1 MPMFD
6 AAAGMA
12 VETEATRP
20 RIPRAA
26 TSAVLAFPN
35 AADRRLSPT
44 EPSSPTAGQS
54 QPYNVGRFRRLV
66 RRITQVREEGVSSRS
81 RRGDG
86 RQRYGRSHSAESAP
100 STYTWNSGALS
111 AVAAGAVTMTPPRS
125 SQDQGA

>member
-44 EPSSPTAGQS
+44 EPSSPHAGQS

-81 RRGDG
+81 RSGDG
-86 RQRYGRSHSAESAP
+86 RLAVGPLPLCRISTLNVNVELLPGFRGCRRRGADHP
-100 STYTWNSGALS
+100 S
-111 AVAAGAVTMTPPRS
+111 VM
-125 SQDQGA
+125 

>member
-1 MPMFD
+1 MFD

-44 EPSSPTAGQS
+44 EPSSPHAGQA
-54 QPYNVGRFRRLV
+54 QPYTVGRFRRLV
-66 RRITQVREEGVSSRS
+66 RRITQVREEGVSSLC
-81 RRGDG
+81 RRGEG
-86 RQRYGRSHSAESAP
+86 RLGVGPLPQCRIRTLNVDVE
-100 STYTWNSGALS
+100 
-111 AVAAGAVTMTPPRS
+111 PPR
-125 SQDQGA
+125 GFGGC